1 MHIVLGMALAAAA
14 GWNAFLP
21 LLALAFAHRLSGR
34 IPIGSPYTFLSS
46 NIGILVLL
54 ILLPVELFGDKAP
67 SIEAVNDRFAVI
79 YRPVA
84 GALIMLAT
92 TTGTGLPGILAALIG
107 AALALGMHLLKVRY
121 RHPLRGIMGGIPT
134 PVASAGEDFFVAI
147 GAIVALLQP
156 IAGLA
161 IMVLAALLAWGI
173 GNVVRRKIRH
183 DAAAIAS
190 ASQT

>member
-1 MHIVLGMALAAAA
+1 MALAAAA

-54 ILLPVELFGDKAP
+54 LLLPIELFGDKAP
-67 SIEAVNDRFAVI
+67 SIEAVNDRFGLV

-84 GALIMLAT
+84 GALILLAT

-121 RHPLRGIMGGIPT
+121 RHPLSGVMGGIPT

-147 GAIVALLQP
+147 GAIVTLLQP

-161 IMVLAALLAWGI
+161 IMALAALLAWWI
-173 GNVVRRKIRH
+173 GGVVRRKVQR
-183 DAAAIAS
+183 DAVTIAATP
-190 ASQT
+190 QT

>member
-46 NIGILVLL
+46 NGGILVLL
-54 ILLPVELFGDKAP
+54 LLLPIELFGDKAP
-67 SIEAVNDRFAVI
+67 SIEAVNDRVGTI

-121 RHPLRGIMGGIPT
+121 RHPLSGIMGGIPT
-134 PVASAGEDFFVAI
+134 PVASAAEDFFVAI

-161 IMVLAALLAWGI
+161 IMAVAALLAWWVG
-173 GNVVRRKIRH
+173 GVVQRKVRR
-183 DAAAIAS
+183 DAATIAA